1 MVNYE
6 LRSSIRKVLLDRGRL
21 MSAGEIHDAMLSL
34 NPPVNYTAR
43 QIAQSIRM
51 LPDNCNDY
59 FAKYDERRKINLY
72 GILI

>member
-1 MVNYE
+1 MPNYG
-6 LRSSIRKVLLDRGRL
+6 LRSSIRNVLLERGEL
-21 MSAGEIHDAMLSL
+21 MSASEIHEAMLSL

>member
-1 MVNYE
+1 
-6 LRSSIRKVLLDRGRL
+6 
-21 MSAGEIHDAMLSL
+21 MSASEIHEAMLSL

-59 FAKYDERRKINLY
+59 FAKYDERRKIYLY
-72 GILI
+72 GILV

>member
-1 MVNYE
+1 
-6 LRSSIRKVLLDRGRL
+6 